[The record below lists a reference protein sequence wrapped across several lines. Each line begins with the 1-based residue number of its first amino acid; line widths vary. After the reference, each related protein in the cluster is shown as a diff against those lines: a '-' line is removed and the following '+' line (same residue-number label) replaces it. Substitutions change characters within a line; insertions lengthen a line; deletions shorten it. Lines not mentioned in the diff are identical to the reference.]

1 MVSFV
6 NADSS
11 QPVGLFSSKAVG
23 GGKKRNNHN
32 YVKTIVPKTIVPKT
46 IVPKTIVPKTIVPKT
61 IVQKTLMQK
70 RRGILKKLN
79 KTIKKGYK
87 KKKVRFS

>member
-23 GGKKRNNHN
+23 GGKKKINHN

-46 IVPKTIVPKTIVPKT
+46 IV
-61 IVQKTLMQK
+61 QKTLVQK
-70 RRGILKKLN
+70 RIGILKKLN

>member
-23 GGKKRNNHN
+23 GGKKKINHN

-46 IVPKTIVPKTIVPKT
+46 IVPKTIV
-61 IVQKTLMQK
+61 QKTLVQK

>member
-23 GGKKRNNHN
+23 GGKKKINHN
-32 YVKTIVPKTIVPKT
+32 YV
-46 IVPKTIVPKTIVPKT
+46 KTIVPKTIVPKT

>member
-23 GGKKRNNHN
+23 GGKKKINHN

-46 IVPKTIVPKTIVPKT
+46 IV
-61 IVQKTLMQK
+61 QKTLVQK